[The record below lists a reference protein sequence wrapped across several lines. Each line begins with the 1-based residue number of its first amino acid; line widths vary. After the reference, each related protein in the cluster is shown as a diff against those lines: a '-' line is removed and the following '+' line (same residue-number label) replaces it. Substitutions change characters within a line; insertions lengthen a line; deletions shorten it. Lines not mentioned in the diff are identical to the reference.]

1 MRYYK
6 LSNETGIIAV
16 CSSRDFLIFQEKHR
30 IFLVSDEKYGQ
41 YISVNNKLYRDKW
54 MNPETTHHEYVD
66 IDIIEIT
73 QKEYNILYE
82 SLKTEEIVIPEEP
95 LPVEEVIEELPD
107 PDLEYVR
114 EIKIAEMRR
123 DCNRAI
129 TNGVDYKNQHFSF
142 TVEDQNNLRDALQYN
157 TPIHA
162 DGEEFKVY
170 DKSDVEAIYK
180 LAKDNQIY
188 QQKYFQK
195 LKNYIMSLNDME
207 EIASVS
213 YGMEV

>member
-6 LSNETGIIAV
+6 ISNASGIIAV
-16 CSSRDFLIFQEKHR
+16 CSSRNFLIFQEKNW
-30 IFLVSDEKYGQ
+30 IFLISDEKFGQ

-54 MNPETTHHEYVD
+54 MNPETVPHDYISANVD
-66 IDIIEIT
+66 EIT
-73 QKEYNILYE
+73 EKEYNILYE
-82 SLKTEEIVIPEEP
+82 SLKTEEIIIPEEP
-95 LPVEEVIEELPD
+95 LPVEEVIEELPN

-129 TNGVDYKNQHFSF
+129 TNGIDYKNQHFSF

-162 DGEEFKVY
+162 DGEEFNVY